1 MTIVAQVIKN
11 KAVQSIF
18 TISPNATVL
27 EAIKIMADKGVGALV
42 VAEDE
47 KVVGIFS
54 ERDYTRK
61 IALMERTSESTLV
74 SDIMTSKVIS
84 VSLNH
89 TVEECLQLMTDRHL
103 RHLPVLDQEKLVGFI
118 SIGDLVKAAMEDQRI
133 LIEQL
138 QQYIE
143 LHQEELI
150 PVYTYLQN
158 SADAH
163 HSLTGYI
170 TEIE

>member
-61 IALMERTSESTLV
+61 IALMERSSNNTLV

-84 VSLNH
+84 VSLNN
-89 TVEECLQLMTDRHL
+89 TVEECLNLMTDRHL
-103 RHLPVLDQEKLVGFI
+103 RHLPVLENEKLVGFI
-118 SIGDLVKAAMEDQRI
+118 SIGDLVKAAMEDQRF

-138 QQYIE
+138 QQYI
-143 LHQEELI
+143 
-150 PVYTYLQN
+150 
-158 SADAH
+158 S
-163 HSLTGYI
+163 G
-170 TEIE
+170 

>member
-74 SDIMTSKVIS
+74 SYIMTSKVIS
-84 VSLNH
+84 VGLNH

-138 QQYIE
+138 QQYI
-143 LHQEELI
+143 
-150 PVYTYLQN
+150 
-158 SADAH
+158 S
-163 HSLTGYI
+163 G
-170 TEIE
+170 

>member
-42 VAEDE
+42 GAEDE

-138 QQYIE
+138 QQYI
-143 LHQEELI
+143 
-150 PVYTYLQN
+150 
-158 SADAH
+158 S
-163 HSLTGYI
+163 G
-170 TEIE
+170 

>member
-27 EAIKIMADKGVGALV
+27 EAIKIMADMGVGALV
-42 VAEDE
+42 VTEDE

-84 VSLNH
+84 VGLNH

-138 QQYIE
+138 QQYI
-143 LHQEELI
+143 
-150 PVYTYLQN
+150 
-158 SADAH
+158 S
-163 HSLTGYI
+163 G
-170 TEIE
+170 

>member
-27 EAIKIMADKGVGALV
+27 EAIKIMADMGVGALV
-42 VAEDE
+42 VTEDE

-138 QQYIE
+138 QQYI
-143 LHQEELI
+143 
-150 PVYTYLQN
+150 
-158 SADAH
+158 S
-163 HSLTGYI
+163 G
-170 TEIE
+170 

>member
-27 EAIKIMADKGVGALV
+27 EAINIMAEKGVGALV
-42 VAEDE
+42 VAENE
-47 KVVGIFS
+47 TVVGIFS

-61 IALMERTSESTLV
+61 IALMERSSNNTPV

-84 VSLNH
+84 VGLNH
-89 TVEECLQLMTDRHL
+89 TVEECLNLMTDRHL

-118 SIGDLVKAAMEDQRI
+118 SIGDLVKAAMDDQRI

-138 QQYIE
+138 QQYI
-143 LHQEELI
+143 
-150 PVYTYLQN
+150 
-158 SADAH
+158 S
-163 HSLTGYI
+163 G
-170 TEIE
+170 

>member
-27 EAIKIMADKGVGALV
+27 EAIKIKADKGVGALV
-42 VAEDE
+42 VTEDE

-138 QQYIE
+138 QQYI
-143 LHQEELI
+143 
-150 PVYTYLQN
+150 
-158 SADAH
+158 S
-163 HSLTGYI
+163 G
-170 TEIE
+170 

>member
-61 IALMERTSESTLV
+61 IALLERTSESTLV

-138 QQYIE
+138 QQYI
-143 LHQEELI
+143 
-150 PVYTYLQN
+150 
-158 SADAH
+158 S
-163 HSLTGYI
+163 G
-170 TEIE
+170 

>member
-11 KAVQSIF
+11 KAEQDIF
-18 TISPNATVL
+18 TISPEATVL

-61 IALMERTSESTLV
+61 IALMERSSNNTPV
-74 SDIMTSKVIS
+74 ADIMTSKVIS

-89 TVEECLQLMTDRHL
+89 TVEECLNLMTDRHL

-118 SIGDLVKAAMEDQRI
+118 SIGDLVKAAMDDQRI

-138 QQYIE
+138 QQYI
-143 LHQEELI
+143 
-150 PVYTYLQN
+150 
-158 SADAH
+158 S
-163 HSLTGYI
+163 G
-170 TEIE
+170 

>member
-1 MTIVAQVIKN
+1 MTSVAQVIKN

-138 QQYIE
+138 QQYI
-143 LHQEELI
+143 
-150 PVYTYLQN
+150 
-158 SADAH
+158 S
-163 HSLTGYI
+163 G
-170 TEIE
+170 

>member
-42 VAEDE
+42 VAKDE

-61 IALMERTSESTLV
+61 IALMERSSNNTPV
-74 SDIMTSKVIS
+74 ADIMTSKVIS

-103 RHLPVLDQEKLVGFI
+103 RHLPVLEQDKLVGFI
-118 SIGDLVKAAMEDQRI
+118 SIGDLVKAAMDDQRI

-138 QQYIE
+138 QQYI
-143 LHQEELI
+143 
-150 PVYTYLQN
+150 
-158 SADAH
+158 S
-163 HSLTGYI
+163 G
-170 TEIE
+170 

>member
-27 EAIKIMADKGVGALV
+27 EAIKIMAEKGVGALV

-47 KVVGIFS
+47 KVIGIFS

-61 IALMERTSESTLV
+61 IALMERSSNNTPV

-84 VSLNH
+84 VGLNH

-103 RHLPVLDQEKLVGFI
+103 RHLPVLEQEKLVGFI
-118 SIGDLVKAAMEDQRI
+118 SIGDLVKAAMDDQRI

-138 QQYIE
+138 QQYI
-143 LHQEELI
+143 
-150 PVYTYLQN
+150 
-158 SADAH
+158 S
-163 HSLTGYI
+163 G
-170 TEIE
+170 